1 MFVDPHINFKSQMN
15 SSSKISFL
23 LARLAIG
30 MSMFGHGLVR
40 MPKLHGFSNW
50 MVGQFQK
57 SMLPEALVRSFS
69 YLVPIAELVIGIC
82 LLTGF
87 LTRHSLT
94 AGALLMI
101 ALIFGSS
108 MIEEWGAI
116 PSQLLHTA
124 FFSVLLIYANE
135 YNSLSLDA
143 ILQRNKSN

>member
-1 MFVDPHINFKSQMN
+1 MN

-57 SMLPEALVRSFS
+57 SMLPEALVRPFS
-69 YLVPIAELVIGIC
+69 YLVPIAELLIGMC
-82 LLTGF
+82 LVAGLLTRQM
-87 LTRHSLT
+87 LI

-116 PSQLLHTA
+116 PSQLIHVA
-124 FFSVLLIYANE
+124 FFSVLLVYANE
-135 YNSLSLDA
+135 YNALSLDA
-143 ILQRNKSN
+143 ILRRKKSN